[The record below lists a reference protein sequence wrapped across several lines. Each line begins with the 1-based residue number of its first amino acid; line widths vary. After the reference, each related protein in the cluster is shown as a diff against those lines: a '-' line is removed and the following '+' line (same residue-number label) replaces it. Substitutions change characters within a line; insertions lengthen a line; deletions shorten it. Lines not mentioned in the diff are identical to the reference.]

1 MLNKNYIII
10 ALIVLCMVMAWLNI
24 NKKDVKPGKDFDALI
39 IDLELQIDKQH
50 QIILNQIVYSDSVIA
65 INDSLDARYDSLLNI
80 EQQIIYIYDKEITT
94 LPNATDYQLDS
105 IIRSSW

>member
-24 NKKDVKPGKDFDALI
+24 NKEDVKPGKDFDALI

-50 QIILNQIVYSDSVIA
+50 RIILNQTVYSDSIIA
-65 INDSLDARYDSLLNI
+65 INDSLDAKYDSLLNI
-80 EQQIIYIYDKEITT
+80 EQQIIYIHDEEITT
-94 LPNATDYQLDS
+94 LPNASDYQLDS